1 MTTVI
6 TRESGDPVSA
16 GVRDYWPG
24 TCFAVQ
30 FSAGCTA
37 NRSGFDYDGQRLL
50 GQQQL
55 PTPGWQHSQP
65 QQSEPQ
71 QSSPQQSQPQPQ
83 PHPQP

>member
-16 GVRDYWPG
+16 GVTDYWPG

-37 NRSGFDYDGQRLL
+37 NRSGFDYDGQRRL
-50 GQQQL
+50 G
-55 PTPGWQHSQP
+55 
-65 QQSEPQ
+65 
-71 QSSPQQSQPQPQ
+71 
-83 PHPQP
+83 